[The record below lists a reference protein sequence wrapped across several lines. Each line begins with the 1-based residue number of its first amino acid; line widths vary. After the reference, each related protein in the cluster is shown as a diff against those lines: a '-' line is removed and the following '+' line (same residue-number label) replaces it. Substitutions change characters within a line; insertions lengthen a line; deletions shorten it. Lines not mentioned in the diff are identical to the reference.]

1 MLQVQKQKYLG
12 TVQNVAQLVAVV
24 RMIRAAEAA
33 SPKVVAQVVLVG
45 VHLEALWTH
54 VGGGLSV
61 F

>member
-24 RMIRAAEAA
+24 RIRIRTAA